1 MKNRLLR
8 FLLVGA
14 LSVSLTGCGGS
25 STESQS
31 NSSESK
37 EIELYPVKV
46 DEMIDYR
53 GRYGYVDK
61 SGNWVIEPQYIA
73 ADSFDSETGL
83 AKVRLPKGDYAVQY
97 IDNKGK
103 VVIDGCGSYSSKSF
117 KNGYAVCGTNVRVKT
132 YSTLKLIDKDGK
144 EIIPSGQY
152 ERMTNVSKDGII
164 GVAKDTVSSMVYMKL
179 DGTVIIEKPYSYNRN
194 FINASMV
201 NEKGY
206 AYDGNV
212 IFDMNGNEIDAEGNI
227 DSLNNNNYGFIENK
241 DHKYAIFK
249 IENENIKIL
258 SDYIYKYPKSFN
270 DENYSFV
277 HEDSDLPYYLINEKG
292 EKVNNNTYKSVSSLS
307 NGKWVVTLDDG
318 AHQVLNEDGSIL
330 VDTFRVKEINK

>member
-1 MKNRLLR
+1 MKRKVLGL
-8 FLLVGA
+8 FLISIIVIG
-14 LSVSLTGCGGS
+14 LTGCGNKSDNSKS
-25 STESQS
+25 SKKTSD
-31 NSSESK
+31 SK

-46 DEMIDYR
+46 EEMKDYR
-53 GRYGYVDK
+53 GRYGYVNK
-61 SGNWVIEPQYIA
+61 NGAWVIEPQYIEA
-73 ADSFDSETGL
+73 SAFDSETGL

-117 KNGYAVCGTNVRVKT
+117 KNGYAVCDTNVRVKT

-212 IFDMNGNEIDAEGNI
+212 IFDMNGNEIDADGNI

-277 HEDSDLPYYLINEKG
+277 HEDIDLPYYLINENG
-292 EKVNNNTYKSVSSLS
+292 EKVNNKTYKNVYALED
-307 NGKWVVTLDDG
+307 GKWVVLLEDG
-318 AHQVLNEDGSIL
+318 SNQVLNPDGSIL
-330 VDTFRVKEINK
+330 VNSFKVTK